1 MYRHGFS
8 SRPLVSVPSLARY
21 YVACKGTLHPL
32 YVNCATL
39 PDVCGVLEA
48 LSECRSPELLHPE
61 SAAGPAASGSAA
73 APAIP
78 GLLPLPLLGSEF
90 LAFFAEYLS
99 VIVEWALLASLLLPS
114 PQSA

>member
-1 MYRHGFS
+1 MYRHGLS
-8 SRPLVSVPSLARY
+8 SHPLGRTPSLARY

-48 LSECRSPELLHPE
+48 LPECRSPELLHPE
-61 SAAGPAASGSAA
+61 SAAGHTASGSAA

-78 GLLPLPLLGSEF
+78 GLTAPT
-90 LAFFAEYLS
+90 
-99 VIVEWALLASLLLPS
+99 VIGE
-114 PQSA
+114 

>member
-1 MYRHGFS
+1 MQRNS
-8 SRPLVSVPSLARY
+8 PPSVRQ
-21 YVACKGTLHPL
+21 
-32 YVNCATL
+32 CATL

-48 LSECRSPELLHPE
+48 LPECRSPELLHPE

-90 LAFFAEYLS
+90 LAFLAGYFPI
-99 VIVEWALLASLLLPS
+99 IVEWALLASLLLPQ
-114 PQSA
+114 PA